1 MLLSASL
8 KMKSNEKTLGERK
21 GPSSLKMGHDV
32 TAYRNILGPAFTSSC
47 QTIAT
52 FHFCCDMLNI
62 AKHGTWQTSTTSY
75 NIPKN
80 SIKNRTI
87 FKLDPTTPSYN
98 TQHILTTPTLLY
110 NVATGWL
117 SERNMLRP
125 TMLRYVAL
133 AGG

>member
-1 MLLSASL
+1 MPGHYKKMIRASQ
-8 KMKSNEKTLGERK
+8 SER
-21 GPSSLKMGHDV
+21 
-32 TAYRNILGPAFTSSC
+32 AYYCSHIIKRNIVGRNMLRTFGHHVGCFK
-47 QTIAT
+47 AT
-52 FHFCCDMLNI
+52 WCACP
-62 AKHGTWQTSTTSY
+62 GTPLLQEPGQTSTTSY

-110 NVATGWL
+110 NVATGWP

-125 TMLRYVAL
+125 TRLRYVAL